1 MKFLGPR
8 EKDALPF
15 VLIVVAA
22 FLLGLTF
29 LVISIAVGP

>member
-1 MKFLGPR
+1 MKILGPR

-29 LVISIAVGP
+29 LVISIAFGP

>member
-1 MKFLGPR
+1 MQILGPR

-22 FLLGLTF
+22 FLLGVTL
-29 LVISIAVGP
+29 LVISVMTGP

>member
-1 MKFLGPR
+1 MGMLGPK

-15 VLIVVAA
+15 VIIVVAA

-29 LVISIAVGP
+29 LVISIAFGP